1 VLILP
6 VAIELPMALLTHAAH
21 GGFWLG
27 LALGA
32 GVGAA
37 WALFDSPPRHV
48 ETWRTGAEGEKD
60 TARRLRPL
68 LKKGWALFNDIET
81 EHGNID
87 HLLVGP
93 AGVFMLESKR
103 LVEWPAWR
111 APGSSSGGTRILRRG
126 MTTRASPA
134 GVDSLVGSQAP
145 PRHPHL
151 EDLCGV
157 NRQRPRVCQMP

>member
-81 EHGNID
+81 EHGNIVTSS
-87 HLLVGP
+87 LGRRACSCSSQSAWWSGP
-93 AGVFMLESKR
+93 H
-103 LVEWPAWR
+103 
-111 APGSSSGGTRILRRG
+111 GGR
-126 MTTRASPA
+126 
-134 GVDSLVGSQAP
+134 QA
-145 PRHPHL
+145 RHP
-151 EDLCGV
+151 V
-157 NRQRPRVCQMP
+157 A